1 MPTNSPGKPRQAC
14 RRAGGSH
21 LNITC
26 ALLEMP
32 KLFKLPGSISQI
44 GLPPCLSP
52 QCEEGNSEAGEGGRA
67 RSCPR
72 ECHRDQWWIA
82 GQRRNLGDSPVGTDF
97 PSSLLLPYA
106 PPFSVPK
113 ERRLRLFWTM
123 VKGKAFMPPDL
134 KLSWD
139 LGPWG
144 LGLHG

>member
-1 MPTNSPGKPRQAC
+1 MPSWKCQNSSNCQEASPRLVSPSVC
-14 RRAGGSH
+14 PHNVRRATLRRGG
-21 LNITC
+21 
-26 ALLEMP
+26 
-32 KLFKLPGSISQI
+32 
-44 GLPPCLSP
+44 
-52 QCEEGNSEAGEGGRA
+52 GERA

-139 LGPWG
+139 LGLGAPWVSLSG
-144 LGLHG
+144 RNELPGKSSRDFCLVV